1 MVIWNIIFLQFRRQA
16 WEQAIGEGISFWRWP
31 PQTSWPTLIVFFF
44 PQMQLFVYLPWNL
57 FQSYVNK
64 KTTSESRNR
73 DLIDY
78 LDHVCH
84 KILILFENTLQPIQF
99 DAGFQLIYV
108 LYLLALNLLTYMLI
122 HRWY

>member
-57 FQSYVNK
+57 FQSYANK
-64 KTTSESRNR
+64 KKLPLKAETEILSTTWT
-73 DLIDY
+73 
-78 LDHVCH
+78 
-84 KILILFENTLQPIQF
+84 KFATKF
-99 DAGFQLIYV
+99 
-108 LYLLALNLLTYMLI
+108 
-122 HRWY
+122 